1 MRCMILIQPAG
12 RKPCFLIKEVLM
24 AYKKR
29 SWRRRGR
36 MLFGRKSRTLRR
48 RLRRVRRK
56 SGLKGYGGILR

>member
-1 MRCMILIQPAG
+1 
-12 RKPCFLIKEVLM
+12 M
-24 AYKKR
+24 AYRKR